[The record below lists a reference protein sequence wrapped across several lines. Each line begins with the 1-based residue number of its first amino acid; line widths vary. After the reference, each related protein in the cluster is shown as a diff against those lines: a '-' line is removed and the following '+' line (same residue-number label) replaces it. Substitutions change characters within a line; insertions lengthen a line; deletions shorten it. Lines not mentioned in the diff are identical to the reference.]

1 MRRKHIEKKHSV
13 YKTKAGK
20 LTALALTAALA
31 LSALTG
37 CGSAS
42 DTSDSAAAQDSA
54 LLSAA
59 DETDVYQDS
68 GLTMEITENEVPL
81 DGAAAAISTTL
92 MPAASGTVTKGNDKV
107 TFDLSNTADGYIMVK
122 YLESTDKRLKLI
134 VKGPSG
140 TSYTYNITKIGS
152 YETFPLSDGNGTYT
166 VAAYKNVSGTS
177 YSTVY
182 STSVSVTL
190 KDQFAPF
197 LLPNQYVNYT
207 TGSQVVAK
215 AAALTAGKTTDLD
228 RITAIYNWVVQNISY
243 DKQLAASVKSG
254 YLPDLDQVL
263 AKKKGIC
270 FDYAALMTAMLR
282 SQGIP
287 CKLVVGYSG
296 TAYHAWINAYTNEGG
311 WVDSVIYFD
320 GTTWKLMDPT
330 FASTG
335 RQSDAIMKYIG
346 DGSNYQAKYLY

>member
-1 MRRKHIEKKHSV
+1 MKRRTFERIAAFTMCGV
-13 YKTKAGK
+13 
-20 LTALALTAALA
+20 LAVT
-31 LSALTG
+31 SLTG
-37 CGSAS
+37 CGGQKAEN
-42 DTSDSAAAQDSA
+42 TDSQAQIS
-54 LLSAA
+54 SEA
-59 DETDVYQDS
+59 DAVKTAYQDS
-68 GLTMEITENEVPL
+68 GITMEITEDEVPL
-81 DGAAAAISTTL
+81 DGASAAISTTL
-92 MPAASGTVTKGNDKV
+92 MPQASGKVTKGNAQV
-107 TFDLSNTADGYIMVK
+107 TFDVSNTADGYVMVK
-122 YLESTDKRLKLI
+122 YLEKTDKKLKLI

-140 TSYTYNITKIGS
+140 TAYTYNINKIGS

-166 VAAYKNVSGTS
+166 VTAYKNISGTS

-182 STSVSVTL
+182 SVTLSVTL

-207 TGSQVVAK
+207 ANSQTVKK
-215 AAALTAGKTTDLD
+215 AAELTKGQKTDLD
-228 RITAIYNWVVQNISY
+228 KITSVYNWVIKNITY

-263 AKKKGIC
+263 QKKKGIC

-296 TAYHAWINAYTNEGG
+296 KAYHAWINTYTNEGG

-320 GTTWKLMDPT
+320 GTSWKLMDPT
-330 FASTG
+330 YASTG

-346 DGSNYQAKYLY
+346 NGANYQAKYLY